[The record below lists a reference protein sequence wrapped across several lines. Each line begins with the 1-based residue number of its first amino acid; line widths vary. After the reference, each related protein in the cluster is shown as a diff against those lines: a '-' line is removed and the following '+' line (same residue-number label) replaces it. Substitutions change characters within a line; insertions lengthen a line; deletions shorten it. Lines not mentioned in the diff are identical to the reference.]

1 METFS
6 QTQKFSWRRFWI
18 LFLPTWFYAGF
29 FYRLIP
35 SVYFRRIKA
44 SATWGSFFSLP
55 LLVVLWY
62 FAHTIWIW
70 VCIWAVLT
78 IAALVFIP
86 LAEREFGLTTDPRG
100 RLRAHDQNE
109 IVVDEVLGMFI
120 AVAPTLF
127 IDIFEPAR
135 FFMYLAGAFF
145 LFRFF
150 DIAKVW
156 PANFFDKES
165 LAVDVIVD
173 DVVAGIYSAII
184 LLVILTW
191 EFLF

>member
-1 METFS
+1 M
-6 QTQKFSWRRFWI
+6 
-18 LFLPTWFYAGF
+18 
-29 FYRLIP
+29 P
-35 SVYFRRIKA
+35 SAYFRRIKA

-70 VCIWAVLT
+70 VGIWAIFTV
-78 IAALVFIP
+78 AALFLIP
-86 LAEREFGLTTDPRG
+86 LAERELGPTTDPRG
-100 RLRAHDQNE
+100 RMRTHDQNE
-109 IVVDEVLGMFI
+109 IVIDEVLGMFI

-127 IDIFEPAR
+127 IDTFEPKR

-165 LAVDVIVD
+165 LAADVIVD
-173 DVVAGIYSAII
+173 DVIAGVYSAII
-184 LLVILTW
+184 LLVILAW